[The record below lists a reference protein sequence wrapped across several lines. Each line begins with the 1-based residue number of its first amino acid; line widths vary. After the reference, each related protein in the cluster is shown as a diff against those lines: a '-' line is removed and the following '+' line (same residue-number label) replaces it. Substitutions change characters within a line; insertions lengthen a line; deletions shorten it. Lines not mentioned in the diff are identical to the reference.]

1 MIVDE
6 MQNLIGKPAP
16 EVYTGVISSLPD
28 VQEMAVA
35 QYSVPP
41 PIQARA
47 CLTGEE
53 QQLVARAAK
62 ARETTRLSFLEVLLE
77 MSASAHL
84 AIDGIL
90 DAVSYHQKHSVNRTW
105 LSRKEVLKGGL
116 LRVCAKPPSSNP
128 LAFLS
133 KVRTGSDSFNQIPL
147 LDFHIEK
154 SKQSLSMVQSI
165 AQRLLDK
172 EYLVLETERS
182 YHVVGLQLLTENQA
196 MLFLSKAILFSPITD
211 HAYIAHQLLE
221 GESALRITSHTN
233 ADDVPRLVTV
243 CQREN

>member
-1 MIVDE
+1 MTIDE
-6 MQNLIGKPAP
+6 MQNLIGKPAS
-16 EVYTGVISSLPD
+16 EVYTAVIDSLPD
-28 VQEMAVA
+28 VQEVAVA
-35 QYSVPP
+35 KYSVPP
-41 PIQARA
+41 PIQVRA

-53 QQLVARAAK
+53 QQLVARAVK

-77 MSASAHL
+77 MSASAHH

-90 DAVSYHQKHSVNRTW
+90 DAVSFHQKHSVNRTW
-105 LSRKEVLKGGL
+105 LSRKEILEGGL

-133 KVRTGSDSFNQIPL
+133 RVRIGSDSFSQIPL
-147 LDFHIEK
+147 MDFHVEK
-154 SKQSLSMVQSI
+154 SRQSLSMVQSI
-165 AQRLLDK
+165 ARRLLDK
-172 EYLVLETERS
+172 AYLVLETNRS
-182 YHVVGLQLLTENQA
+182 YHVVGLQLLTEKQA

-221 GESALRITSHTN
+221 GESALRITGHTN